1 VGRSEI
7 GGKVMVQTHSVDS
20 PVLQAMAT
28 LRIDEYSRPEKW
40 AVQVVTDNLE
50 DGEEVI
56 DYNFTL
62 VEDVV
67 DYKKDLKAAIEQLML
82 YSDNNLVI
90 GADGH
95 KFNLLDKLKQLKK

>member
-1 VGRSEI
+1 MSEQNLVDL
-7 GGKVMVQTHSVDS
+7 KVEM
-20 PVLQAMAT
+20 T
-28 LRIDEYSRPEKW
+28 LRVREGGNFQKNWILDDVYSDLMDS
-40 AVQVVTDNLE
+40 VNLDLE

-56 DYNFTL
+56 ECNFTL
-62 VEDVV
+62 VEEV

-95 KFNLLDKLKQLKK
+95 KFNLVDKLKELKK

>member
-1 VGRSEI
+1 MSEQNLVDW
-7 GGKVMVQTHSVDS
+7 KVEM
-20 PVLQAMAT
+20 T
-28 LRIDEYSRPEKW
+28 LRVLEGGDYLENWILDGVYSE
-40 AVQVVTDNLE
+40 LE

>member
-1 VGRSEI
+1 MSDQSLVDW
-7 GGKVMVQTHSVDS
+7 KVEM
-20 PVLQAMAT
+20 T
-28 LRIDEYSRPEKW
+28 LRIAEGSRPEKW
-40 AVQVVTDNLE
+40 VGMTIVDSLE

-56 DYNFTL
+56 DCNFTL
-62 VEDVV
+62 VEDVI

-95 KFNLLDKLKQLKK
+95 KFNLLDKLKQLKKIV

>member
-1 VGRSEI
+1 MSEQNLVDW
-7 GGKVMVQTHSVDS
+7 KVEM
-20 PVLQAMAT
+20 T
-28 LRIDEYSRPEKW
+28 LRIAEGSRPEKW
-40 AVQVVTDNLE
+40 AVQVVTACLE

>member
-1 VGRSEI
+1 MSEQNLVDW
-7 GGKVMVQTHSVDS
+7 KVEM
-20 PVLQAMAT
+20 T
-28 LRIDEYSRPEKW
+28 LRIAEGSHPEKW
-40 AVQVVTDNLE
+40 VGMTIVDSLE

-56 DYNFTL
+56 DCNFTL
-62 VEDVV
+62 VEDVS
-67 DYKKDLKAAIEQLML
+67 DLKKDLKAAIEQLML

>member
-1 VGRSEI
+1 MSDQSLVDW
-7 GGKVMVQTHSVDS
+7 KVEM
-20 PVLQAMAT
+20 T
-28 LRIDEYSRPEKW
+28 LRIAEGSRPEKW
-40 AVQVVTDNLE
+40 VGMTIVDSLE

-56 DYNFTL
+56 ECNFTL
-62 VEDVV
+62 VEEV

-95 KFNLLDKLKQLKK
+95 KFNLVDKLKELKK